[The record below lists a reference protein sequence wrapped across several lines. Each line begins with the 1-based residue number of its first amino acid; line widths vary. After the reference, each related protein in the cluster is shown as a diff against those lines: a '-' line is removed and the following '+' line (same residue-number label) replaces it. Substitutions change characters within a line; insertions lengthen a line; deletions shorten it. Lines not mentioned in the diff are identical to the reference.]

1 MEGMK
6 DEKFEGSEN
15 GDAKNGVL
23 FIDLPFTITV
33 ILDLSALNLTAI
45 MQGWSRVWASCIGGI
60 RIRSS

>member
-1 MEGMK
+1 MEEMK

-23 FIDLPFTITV
+23 FIDLPFIITV

-45 MQGWSRVWASCIGGI
+45 MLLCKGEVGFGHLA
-60 RIRSS
+60 